1 MAAYRYAELHEP
13 LSTKYSPRRIP
24 RCFFRFLFCLSL
36 PYEINVCNYTDYDE
50 YNQFTST
57 VGLFSLKKFIAGPH
71 GAPHSWRWLG
81 YSYLES
87 SM

>member
-1 MAAYRYAELHEP
+1 MAERKRSEGRLSTVKGSVGACGVRSVAAYRYAELHEP

-57 VGLFSLKKFIAGPH
+57 VFRPKI
-71 GAPHSWRWLG
+71 
-81 YSYLES
+81 
-87 SM
+87 